1 MSYVG
6 VFCESDEEISSSNC
20 SSARYWFFSP
30 VYSLYVNRE
39 AFCHPQIPG
48 FEVELGD
55 ADV

>member
-1 MSYVG
+1 MRLMRRLAAPTVHLLAMG
-6 VFCESDEEISSSNC
+6 
-20 SSARYWFFSP
+20 FFP
-30 VYSLYVNRE
+30 CTYSLYVNRE